1 MTVLLCL
8 NTLAALSGAGFALL
22 AVARPQAM
30 SGSSAPTSGER
41 FFASMYA
48 ARSIPLGLLAAGL
61 PWATRG
67 AAVTWLL
74 FLAAAIQ
81 LLDVAIGV
89 RRTEV
94 GMIIGPTVAAVI
106 HVAAGMAVR

>member
-8 NTLAALSGAGFALL
+8 NTLAALLGTGFALF

-30 SGSSAPTSGER
+30 SGSSSPTSGER
-41 FFASMYA
+41 FFATMYA
-48 ARSIPLGLLAAGL
+48 ARSVPLGLLAAGL
-61 PWATRG
+61 PWAMRG

-81 LLDVAIGV
+81 LLDAVIGV
-89 RRTEV
+89 RRRDV
-94 GMIIGPTVAAVI
+94 GMIVGPTVAAAI
-106 HVAAGMAVR
+106 HVAAGIAVR

>member
-8 NTLAALSGAGFALL
+8 NTLAALLSAGFAIL

-48 ARSIPLGLLAAGL
+48 ARSVPLGLLAAGL
-61 PWATRG
+61 PWATHG

-74 FLAAAIQ
+74 LLAAAVQ
-81 LLDVAIGV
+81 LLDAAIGA
-89 RRTEV
+89 RRKEV
-94 GMIIGPTVAAVI
+94 GMIVAPTVAAVI
-106 HVAAGMAVR
+106 HVVAGIAVR